1 MEKCRISLVLGIL
14 ADASRLPPLLI
25 FKGKPNTIIKSDD
38 FSASSQSIIN
48 YENNKNSYIISRIYN
63 GI

>member
-1 MEKCRISLVLGIL
+1 MADLGL
-14 ADASRLPPLLI
+14 DL
-25 FKGKPNTIIKSDD
+25 KNKSDD

-48 YENNKNSYIISRIYN
+48 YGNNKNSYIISRIYN